1 MKPYVRILG
10 AMVVLVSVVRLCA
23 AANDGKQSVKSLP
36 PVVVKTVPTAGD
48 TRVDAA
54 KVKAIRVTFS
64 KKMIDGNWSFVQI
77 SNDTYPKM
85 TGKIK
90 FAGDGK
96 TCVLPVVLEPGR
108 TYVLWINSDRFNS
121 FKDLDRHPA
130 VPYLL
135 VFETKGAK

>member
-1 MKPYVRILG
+1 MKSYAKVLTILG
-10 AMVVLVSVVRLCA
+10 VLTAAVRLNA
-23 AANDGKQSVKSLP
+23 VADDAKPSVKDFP
-36 PVVVKTVPTAGD
+36 PVVVKTVPLAGE

-54 KVKAIRVTFS
+54 KVKAVRVTFS

-77 SNDTYPKM
+77 SNDTYPKT
-85 TGKIK
+85 TGKIR
-90 FAGDGK
+90 FAADGK
-96 TCVLPVVLEPGR
+96 TCILPVALEPGR
-108 TYVLWINSDRFNS
+108 TYVLWINSDRYNN

>member
-1 MKPYVRILG
+1 MKSSVTIFG

-23 AANDGKQSVKSLP
+23 AANDGKPSVKNLP
-36 PVVVKTVPTAGD
+36 PVVVKTVPMAGD

-54 KVKAIRVTFS
+54 TVKDVRVTFS

-77 SNDTYPKM
+77 SDDTYPKM

-90 FAGDGK
+90 FSGDGK
-96 TCVLPVVLEPGR
+96 TCILPVTLEPGR
-108 TYVLWINSDRFNS
+108 TYVLWINSERYDN
-121 FKDLDRHPA
+121 FKDLDSHPA

-135 VFETKGAK
+135 VFETK